1 MTDIDPA
8 LDLIADDPDLGAELN
23 IEGHQVEGA
32 IQGHGREVGTGTGG
46 EEGIVPLVHFS
57 NS

>member
-23 IEGHQVEGA
+23 IEGHQVEGV
-32 IQGHGREVGTGTGG
+32 IQGHGREVGTGG

-57 NS
+57 NL